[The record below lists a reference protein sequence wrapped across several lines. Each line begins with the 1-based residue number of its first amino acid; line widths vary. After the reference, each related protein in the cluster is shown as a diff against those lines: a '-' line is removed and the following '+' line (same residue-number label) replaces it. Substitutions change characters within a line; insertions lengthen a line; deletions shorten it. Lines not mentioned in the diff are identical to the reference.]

1 MEWIDKALHFFG
13 LGWLNGMIAVGSVA
27 FAVLAY
33 VWARKRTKISH
44 VYLGEHLL
52 GSASDSLPPAI
63 VVQYN
68 GHSIPRLT
76 KSLLVIWNSG
86 ENTITGDAIVEKDPL
101 RVQVGEDGK
110 ILSVSVLKSSRAVND
125 FRIVPYVNKQANEA
139 ILSFDFLDS
148 NDGAVIEILH
158 TSTDRKPRLKGTLRG
173 LPKGFSNYGQFTRP
187 KPQKKSKTGK
197 LVDVIFSPL
206 VLGAAGFLF
215 AMYGPRPIF
224 LTPDGANSFI
234 PGLLGGFFG
243 MWAVH
248 AYSSRRKYP
257 RVLHLEALE

>member
-33 VWARKRTKISH
+33 IWARKRTKISH
-44 VYLGEHLL
+44 VHLGEHLL

-76 KSLLVIWNSG
+76 KSLLIIWNSG

-110 ILSVSVLKSSRAVND
+110 ILSVSVLKTSRAVND
-125 FRIVPYVNKQANEA
+125 FRTVPYVNEQANEA

-173 LPKGFSNYGQFTRP
+173 LPKGFTNVGQFTRP
-187 KPQKKSKTGK
+187 KPQKRSKAGK
-197 LVDVIFSPL
+197 LADVVFSPL
-206 VLGAAGFLF
+206 VLASAGFLF
-215 AMYGPRPIF
+215 ALYGPRPIV
-224 LTPDGANSFI
+224 LPPDGGNSFV
-234 PGLLGGFFG
+234 PGVLGGFFG
-243 MWAVH
+243 MWV
-248 AYSSRRKYP
+248 AYAYGARRRYP
-257 RVLHLEALE
+257 RALHLEALE